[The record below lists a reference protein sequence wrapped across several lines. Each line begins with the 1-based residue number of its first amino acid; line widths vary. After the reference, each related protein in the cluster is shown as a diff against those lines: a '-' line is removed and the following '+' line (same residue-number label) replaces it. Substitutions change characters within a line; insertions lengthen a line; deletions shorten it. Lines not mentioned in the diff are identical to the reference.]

1 MNESKKPSPI
11 QSWVGDGSKLFG
23 KILGEII
30 TWKIPRVAIS
40 HADLLAGLT
49 ASDLDCDVARELA
62 PRNAFARACSKL
74 DSERIIRKIAEDHEV
89 ISFQFTREANE
100 GGKFHYYFESL
111 LFLDKHSGNITSEN
125 LELEQLAKVEFG
137 RCMES
142 RTAND
147 VTKVVQRLFE
157 RHADLFS
164 IRDQGGAYFV
174 PEAHQD
180 FVVKV
185 ESFVRNIGGSLQLF
199 PIPAGSPQGDLAV
212 REAVA
217 NGLQGIIDE
226 HMEAVEKFGGDTRP
240 DTLHRAEEK
249 IRITKLKIEGYG
261 LYLDKKRSDLEAS
274 LQQASELLRSRMSF
288 LMEVPSAEAE
298 LILV

>member
-11 QSWVGDGSKLFG
+11 QSWVGDGSKLSG
-23 KILGEII
+23 KMLGEII

-40 HADLLAGLT
+40 HSDLLSGLM
-49 ASDLDCDVARELA
+49 ASDLDCDVVKEIA
-62 PRNAFARACSKL
+62 PRTAFARACSKL
-74 DSERIIRKIAEDHEV
+74 DNERIIRKVAEDHAT
-89 ISFQFTREANE
+89 ISFQFTREALE
-100 GGKFHYYFESL
+100 DGKFNYHFESL

-137 RCMES
+137 RCMEL

-147 VTKVVQRLFE
+147 VTKIVQRLFE
-157 RHADLFS
+157 RHADLFL
-164 IRDQGGAYFV
+164 IRDQGGVYFA
-174 PEAHQD
+174 PEVHQD

-185 ESFVRNIGGSLQLF
+185 ESFVRNIGGSLQRF

-212 REAVA
+212 QEAVA

-226 HMEAVEKFGGDTRP
+226 HLQAVQKFGEDTRP
-240 DTLHRAEEK
+240 DTLRRAEEK
-249 IRITKLKIEGYG
+249 VRLTKMKIEGYG
-261 LYLDKKRSDLEAS
+261 FYLDKKREDLEAS

-288 LMEVPSAEAE
+288 LIEVPSEEAE
-298 LILV
+298 LVLV

>member
-11 QSWVGDGSKLFG
+11 QSWVGDGSKLSG
-23 KILGEII
+23 KMLGEII

-40 HADLLAGLT
+40 HADLITGLM
-49 ASDLDCDVARELA
+49 ASDLDCDVAKEIA

-74 DSERIIRKIAEDHEV
+74 DNERIIRKVAEDHAT
-89 ISFQFTREANE
+89 ISFQFTREALE
-100 GGKFHYYFESL
+100 DGKFNYHFESL

-137 RCMES
+137 RCMEL

-147 VTKVVQRLFE
+147 VTKIVQRLFE
-157 RHADLFS
+157 RHADLFL
-164 IRDQGGAYFV
+164 IRDQGGVYFA
-174 PEAHQD
+174 PEVHQD

-185 ESFVRNIGGSLQLF
+185 ESFVRNIGGSLQRF

-212 REAVA
+212 QEAVA

-226 HMEAVEKFGGDTRP
+226 HMEAVAKFGEDTRP

-288 LMEVPSAEAE
+288 LMEVPSGEAE
-298 LILV
+298 LVLV

>member
-1 MNESKKPSPI
+1 MGETNRPFPI
-11 QSWVGDGSKLFG
+11 QSWVGEGKLPQ
-23 KILGEII
+23 KMLGEII

-40 HADLLAGLT
+40 HADLITGLM
-49 ASDLDCDVARELA
+49 ASDLDCDVVKEIA

-74 DSERIIRKIAEDHEV
+74 DNERIIRKVAEDHAT
-89 ISFQFTREANE
+89 ISFQFTREALE
-100 GGKFHYYFESL
+100 DGKFNYHFESL

-137 RCMES
+137 RCMEL

-147 VTKVVQRLFE
+147 VTKIVQRLFE
-157 RHADLFS
+157 RHADLFL
-164 IRDQGGAYFV
+164 IRDQGGVYFA
-174 PEAHQD
+174 PEVHQD

-185 ESFVRNIGGSLQLF
+185 ESFVRNIGGSLQRF

-212 REAVA
+212 QEAVA

-226 HMEAVEKFGGDTRP
+226 HMEAVAKFGEDTRP

-274 LQQASELLRSRMSF
+274 LQDASELLRSRMSI
-288 LMEVPSAEAE
+288 LIGAPSEEAE
-298 LILV
+298 LALV

>member
-11 QSWVGDGSKLFG
+11 QSWVGDGSKLSG
-23 KILGEII
+23 KMLGEII

-40 HADLLAGLT
+40 HADLITGLM
-49 ASDLDCDVARELA
+49 ASDLDCDVAKEIA

-74 DSERIIRKIAEDHEV
+74 DNERIIRKVAEDHAT
-89 ISFQFTREANE
+89 ISFQFTREALE
-100 GGKFHYYFESL
+100 DGKFNYHFESL

-137 RCMES
+137 RCMEL

-147 VTKVVQRLFE
+147 VTKIVQRLFE
-157 RHADLFS
+157 RHADLFL
-164 IRDQGGAYFV
+164 IRDQGGVYFA
-174 PEAHQD
+174 PEVHQD

-185 ESFVRNIGGSLQLF
+185 ESFVRNIGGSLQRF

-212 REAVA
+212 QEAVA
-217 NGLQGIIDE
+217 NGLQRIIDE
-226 HMEAVEKFGGDTRP
+226 HMEAVAKFGEDTRP
-240 DTLHRAEEK
+240 DTLRRAEEK
-249 IRITKLKIEGYG
+249 VRATKMKIEGYG
-261 LYLDKKRSDLEAS
+261 FYLDKKREDLEAS

-288 LMEVPSAEAE
+288 LIEVPSEEAE
-298 LILV
+298 LVLV

>member
-11 QSWVGDGSKLFG
+11 QSWVGDGSKLSG
-23 KILGEII
+23 KMLGEII
-30 TWKIPRVAIS
+30 TWKIPRNAIS
-40 HADLLAGLT
+40 HADLITGLM
-49 ASDLDCDVARELA
+49 ASDLDCDVVKEIA

-74 DSERIIRKIAEDHEV
+74 DNERIIRKVAEDHAT
-89 ISFQFTREANE
+89 ISFQFTREALE
-100 GGKFHYYFESL
+100 DGKFNYHFESL

-147 VTKVVQRLFE
+147 VTKIVQRLFE
-157 RHADLFS
+157 RHADLFL
-164 IRDQGGAYFV
+164 IRDQGGVYFA
-174 PEAHQD
+174 PEVHQD

-185 ESFVRNIGGSLQLF
+185 ESFVRNIGGSLQRF

-212 REAVA
+212 QEAVA
-217 NGLQGIIDE
+217 NGLQAIIDE
-226 HMEAVEKFGGDTRP
+226 HMEAVAKFGEDTRP

-288 LMEVPSAEAE
+288 LIEVPSEEAE
-298 LILV
+298 LVLV

>member
-11 QSWVGDGSKLFG
+11 QSWVGDGSKLSG
-23 KILGEII
+23 KMLGEII

-74 DSERIIRKIAEDHEV
+74 DCERIIRKVAEDHAT
-89 ISFQFTREANE
+89 ITFQFTREALE
-100 GGKFHYYFESL
+100 EGKFSYHFESL
-111 LFLDKHSGNITSEN
+111 LFLNKYSGNITSEN
-125 LELEQLAKVEFG
+125 LELEQLAKEEFG
-137 RCMES
+137 RCVEA

-147 VTKVVQRLFE
+147 VTRLVQRLFE

-164 IRDQGGAYFV
+164 IRDQGGVYFA
-174 PEAHQD
+174 PEVHQD

-185 ESFVRNIGGSLQLF
+185 ESFVRNIGGSLQRF
-199 PIPAGSPQGDLAV
+199 PIPAGSPQGDRAV
-212 REAVA
+212 QEAVA
-217 NGLQGIIDE
+217 NGLQAIIDE
-226 HMEAVEKFGGDTRP
+226 HMEAVEKFGEDTRP

-249 IRITKLKIEGYG
+249 IRITRLKIEGYR

-288 LMEVPSAEAE
+288 LMEVPSGEAE

>member
-11 QSWVGDGSKLFG
+11 QSWVGDGKLSQ
-23 KILGEII
+23 KMLGEII

-40 HADLLAGLT
+40 HADLITGLM
-49 ASDLDCDVARELA
+49 ASDLDCDVAKEIA

-74 DSERIIRKIAEDHEV
+74 DNERIIRKVAEDHAT
-89 ISFQFTREANE
+89 ISFQFTREALE
-100 GGKFHYYFESL
+100 DGKFNYHFESL

-147 VTKVVQRLFE
+147 VTKIVQRLFE
-157 RHADLFS
+157 RHADLFL
-164 IRDQGGAYFV
+164 IRDQGGVYFA
-174 PEAHQD
+174 PEVHQD

-185 ESFVRNIGGSLQLF
+185 ESFVRNIGGSLQRF

-212 REAVA
+212 QEAVA

-226 HMEAVEKFGGDTRP
+226 HMEAVAKFGEDTRP
-240 DTLHRAEEK
+240 DTLRRAEEK
-249 IRITKLKIEGYG
+249 VRATKLKIEGYSF
-261 LYLDKKRSDLEAS
+261 YLDKKREDLEAS

-288 LMEVPSAEAE
+288 LIGAPSEEAE
-298 LILV
+298 LALV